1 MDARIVERARHAGQ
15 ILLADRDDALVDLH
29 EVDVLDVLVA
39 AQLADTAAVAA
50 ADDEHLFDLLAEHG
64 HRHMHH
70 HFMVDELVALGQHHV
85 AVEREK
91 AAELLAFKYVDALK
105 VALFGVK
112 LAVHLNL
119 QADRRRV
126 HFGKGKLHVENAP
139 FIPG

>member
-1 MDARIVERARHAGQ
+1 M
-15 ILLADRDDALVDLH
+15 
-29 EVDVLDVLVA
+29 LDVLVA

-70 HFMVDELVALGQHHV
+70 HFVVDELVALGQHHV

-126 HFGKGKLHVENAP
+126 HFGKGKLHGENAP